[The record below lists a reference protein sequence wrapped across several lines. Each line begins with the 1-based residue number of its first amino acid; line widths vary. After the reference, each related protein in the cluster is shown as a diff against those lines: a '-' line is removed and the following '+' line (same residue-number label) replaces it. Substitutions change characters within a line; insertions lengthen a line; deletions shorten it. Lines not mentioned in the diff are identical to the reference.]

1 MSEPL
6 DYIELAITKQVHLT
20 QMPAYLQEHLENF
33 VKDETLGILISKYVK
48 WDCDRLLTVIR
59 SALEDSNY
67 HSLVEAIDKFVQ
79 DEDTSE
85 D

>member
-1 MSEPL
+1 MPQPL
-6 DYIELAITKQVHLT
+6 EHLKLAITKQVPLT
-20 QMPAYLQEHLENF
+20 WMPAYLQEHTQE
-33 VKDETLGILISKYVK
+33 KIQDETLGILISKYVK
-48 WDCDRLLTVIR
+48 WDCKRLLTIIK